1 MPEYIERKLLLK
13 GLRKEHRECEKD
25 WEKMGGESIL
35 LAEGVESA
43 IDIVKGFPAAD
54 VAPVAHGRWIH
65 TDSHLWYKT
74 DDGRIDEWRLDV
86 DYHNGPECQVCGY
99 TPCMHCHPDYMED
112 KCPKGHYI
120 CSECANESVDGHEK
134 FCPNCG
140 AKMDLEER

>member
-1 MPEYIERKLLLK
+1 MGLIDADALREIVEI
-13 GLRKEHRECEKD
+13 GLRENPHKD
-25 WEKMGGESIL
+25 
-35 LAEGVESA
+35 
-43 IDIVKGFPAAD
+43 GFARRCHETEYMHFLCVIGRQPTI
-54 VAPVAHGRWIH
+54 APVAHGRWIH

-140 AKMDLEER
+140 AKMDLEA